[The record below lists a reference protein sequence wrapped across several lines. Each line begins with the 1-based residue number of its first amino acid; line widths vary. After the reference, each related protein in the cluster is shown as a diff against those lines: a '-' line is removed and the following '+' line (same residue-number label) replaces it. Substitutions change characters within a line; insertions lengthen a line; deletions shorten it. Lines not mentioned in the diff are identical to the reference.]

1 MKVEIMITVSA
12 EEIESKQ
19 KYLEKIVGVKSPT
32 EEDALDS
39 IYEDVITNSGSVPPI
54 VKFRIKYEG

>member
-1 MKVEIMITVSA
+1 MKVEIIITLSA

-19 KYLEKIVGVKSPT
+19 RYLEKIVGVYSPT

-39 IYEDVITNSGSVPPI
+39 IYKDVITNGGSVPPI
-54 VKFRIKYEG
+54 VKFKIKYGD

>member
-1 MKVEIMITVSA
+1 MKVEITITVSA

-39 IYEDVITNSGSVPPI
+39 IYEDVITDSSSIPPI
-54 VKFRIKYEG
+54 VKFKIKNGD